1 MGRERMGA
9 RRWVAFV
16 VMPLVTLV
24 LWGCPKKKPETPP
37 PDLDVVTEP
46 VPEPTEDVTP
56 PQPLE
61 PEEDFIESDLPSDL
75 VELNRVVRER
85 GLIDDVYFDTD
96 EANLTDQA
104 RDQLARNASFMRE
117 HPEYLF
123 TIEGHADER
132 NTNEYNLALG
142 NRRANA
148 ARDYLGSLGIDA
160 GRLRTISYGEE
171 RPFCTVS
178 DESCWYQ
185 NRRAHFVITGQS

>member
-1 MGRERMGA
+1 MSRETMGA

-16 VMPLVTLV
+16 VMPLVTV
-24 LWGCPKKKPETPP
+24 MLWGCPKKKPETPA

-46 VPEPTEDVTP
+46 VPTPTEDVAP
-56 PQPLE
+56 PPAA
-61 PEEDFIESDLPSDL
+61 PEEDLVESDLPSDL
-75 VELNRVVRER
+75 VELNRVLRER

-96 EANLTDQA
+96 EAALTDEA
-104 RDQLARNASFMRE
+104 RDQLAHNASFMRE

-142 NRRANA
+142 NRRASA
-148 ARDYLGSLGIDA
+148 ARDYLGSLGIDE

-171 RPFCTVS
+171 RPFCT
-178 DESCWYQ
+178 ESHEGCWQQ
-185 NRRAHFVITGQS
+185 NRRAHFVVTGRS

>member
-1 MGRERMGA
+1 MSRERMGA

-16 VMPLVTLV
+16 VMPLLTVT
-24 LWGCPKKKPETPP
+24 LWGCPKKKPPAPT

-46 VPEPTEDVTP
+46 VPEPTRDVP
-56 PQPLE
+56 PPE
-61 PEEDFIESDLPSDL
+61 PPPEGDFVESDLPSDL

-96 EANLTDQA
+96 EAALTDSA

-132 NTNEYNLALG
+132 NTNEYNLSLG

-171 RPFCTVS
+171 RPFCTDS
-178 DESCWYQ
+178 HEGCWYQ
-185 NRRAHFVITGQS
+185 NRRAHFVITGRS

>member
-61 PEEDFIESDLPSDL
+61 PEEDFVESDLPSDL

>member
-61 PEEDFIESDLPSDL
+61 PEEDFVESDLPSDL

-96 EANLTDQA
+96 ESNLTDQA